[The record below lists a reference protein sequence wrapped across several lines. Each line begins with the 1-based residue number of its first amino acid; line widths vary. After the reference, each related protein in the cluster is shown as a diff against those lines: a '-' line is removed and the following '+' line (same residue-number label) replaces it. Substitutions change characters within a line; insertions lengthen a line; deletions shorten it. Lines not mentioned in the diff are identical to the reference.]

1 MKQERNKTDIQSSL
15 NFLTRE
21 KFYSDHILNSSRSM
35 ISVIN
40 RDYVYVKVNTTF
52 CNAQR
57 GMAGSFIGKSLGD
70 VWGEETFIKNI
81 KHNIDKCFS
90 GATIKYEASFTTPQ
104 AGKRFFEVIFRP
116 FPVDSGQITHL
127 LAETFDITDL
137 KLTEK
142 VAIEKEEEF
151 RKFETNLPIG
161 FLRCRPDGSII
172 HGNKAFLQIM
182 DCSSENSLFSANL
195 RDYYAEKGIFDLHVE
210 QLTDSKPK
218 SFGRVPLKTC
228 SGKEIVC
235 RISGFMSLDETG
247 NPSYIDFAFED
258 STRELMLENR
268 LLEAQKLET
277 IGALAGGIAHD
288 FNNILATIS
297 GYAELLIDDLPRP
310 SLSSEKVAKI
320 QMAVNKA
327 RSLTN
332 QILTF
337 SRQVE
342 QEKVPVSV
350 YEVLRETI
358 GFVKSAAPPTITIK
372 SNCRDKQKY
381 VFADPTQLFRVFLN
395 LMTNAI
401 QALEDKKGSISVTL
415 TIEEGKKVRGDLNN
429 VIVADEYVLVTF
441 SDTGKG
447 MDPSLLRRI
456 FEPFF
461 TTREVGKGSGMGLS
475 VVHGIVSEMDGAILV
490 SSEKGKGSIFYIYLP
505 VYVEETGQTVFK
517 GIKKKLLFITGN
529 RHESRILSLA
539 LESAGFEMIHSSE
552 ISHFNKILAD
562 PRSRPDIIIYM
573 SDSEQIRIED
583 LANSFQKN
591 GVSPP
596 CIIITD
602 SNQDMTGEN
611 LVNLGIISQHLV
623 KPVSLKEIESAI
635 QLSIKR

>member
-15 NFLTRE
+15 DFLTRE

-40 RDYVYVKVNTTF
+40 RDYAYIKVNTTF

-70 VWGEETFIKNI
+70 VWGEETFINNI
-81 KHNIDKCFS
+81 KHNIDKCFA

-116 FPVDSGQITHL
+116 FPVDTGQITHL

-161 FLRCRPDGSII
+161 FLRCKPDGSII
-172 HGNKAFLQIM
+172 HGNKAFLKIM

-195 RDYYAEKGIFDLHVE
+195 RDYYTEKGIFDLHVE

-297 GYAELLIDDLPRP
+297 GYAELLIDDLLRP
-310 SLSSEKVAKI
+310 SPSSEKVAKI

-358 GFVKSAAPPTITIK
+358 GFVKSAAPPTVTIK

-401 QALEDKKGSISVTL
+401 QALEDKKGTISVTQ
-415 TIEEGKKVRGDLNN
+415 TIEEGKKVRGDLNK

-441 SDTGKG
+441 RDTGKG

-461 TTREVGKGSGMGLS
+461 TTREIGKGSGLGLS
-475 VVHGIVSEMDGAILV
+475 VVHGIVSEMNGAILV

-505 VYVEETGQTVFK
+505 VYVEKAGQTVFK

-539 LESAGFEMIHSSE
+539 LESAGFETIQSSE
-552 ISHFNKILAD
+552 INHFNNILAD
-562 PRSRPDIIIYM
+562 PQSRPDIIIYM
-573 SDSEQIRIED
+573 SDSKQIRID
-583 LANSFQKN
+583 DMVNSFQKN
-591 GVSPP
+591 GISPP

-602 SNQDMTGEN
+602 SNQEMTGEN
-611 LVNLGIISQHLV
+611 LINSGIISQHLV